1 MTKRNWLLVGS
12 LALVLTSPGVVHA
25 EPILFTTS
33 GHIRLGDGVT
43 ETFQGSFWL
52 ADPVVSL
59 YDQTDSRGD
68 ELDRFA
74 VSMFTLSSASY
85 TLTGAG
91 NISVWWGI
99 NRDDRGIFVN
109 TLDSAMS
116 LMTSAGLLETPAFVF
131 ANEWVGTPGSQPE
144 RFSGMAADI
153 FGPNH
158 ARTGRILDISA
169 ERAQVPEP
177 STLLL
182 LGAGI
187 AGLTLRRKRA
197 RSQRAD

>member
-1 MTKRNWLLVGS
+1 MTKRTWPLVGF
-12 LALVLTSPGVVHA
+12 LLLVLTSPGVVYA

-33 GHIRLGDGVT
+33 GHIRLGDGAV
-43 ETFQGSFWL
+43 ETFHGSFWM
-52 ADPVVSL
+52 ADPVISL
-59 YDQTDSRGD
+59 YDRNDSRGD
-68 ELDRFA
+68 QLDRYA

-91 NISVWWGI
+91 NTFVWWGI

-116 LMTSAGLLETPAFVF
+116 LRTSAGLLETPAFEF
-131 ANEWVGTPGSQPE
+131 TREWVGMPGIQPE
-144 RFSGMAADI
+144 RFSDMPADI

-169 ERAQVPEP
+169 ERARVPEP

-182 LGAGI
+182 MGAGI
-187 AGLTLRRKRA
+187 AGIALRRKRV
-197 RSQRAD
+197 RS